1 VSGVEVALAANK
13 EPTGQRAL
21 WLETLQ
27 VRDLR
32 NIARAELR
40 LSPGLNVLFGRNAQ
54 GKTSLLEAVALLA
67 RGRSFR
73 TDETYSLIR
82 RGAHTMSAR
91 GVAVDDGRHT
101 ALQVELAE
109 GQRRLR
115 LDDRDVRPGLYYGHL
130 DVVVYSTDRLRAIR
144 GSVRER
150 RAFIDRSAAALW
162 PSYRRALRD
171 FERVVAQRNGALEQ
185 GARGLEAWDERF
197 VDLAAELRHR
207 RERYVER
214 LSQALEGG
222 FAPSAER
229 YEIALSSQAG
239 TLEAHRAL
247 LSEQL
252 VERRAEEL
260 AARRCLVGP
269 HRDRIALR
277 VDGEELA
284 AGASSGQARSL
295 LLALTLASMEVYR
308 AELGTRPLAL
318 LDDLD
323 SELDE
328 ERAGEICEEVSSRG
342 QALVTTTHPGWASCL
357 AEQGTLY
364 QVSAGQVARSPGK
377 A

>member
-1 VSGVEVALAANK
+1 MALGAGR
-13 EPTGQRAL
+13 EPAKRKPL

-32 NIARAELR
+32 NIASADLC

-54 GKTSLLEAVALLA
+54 GKTSLLEAVGLLA

-82 RGAHTMSAR
+82 RGARALSAR
-91 GVAVDDGRHT
+91 GVAIEDGRHT

-109 GQRRLR
+109 GQRKLR

-144 GSVRER
+144 GSARER
-150 RAFIDRSAAALW
+150 RVYIDRSAAALW
-162 PSYRRALRD
+162 PSYRKALRD
-171 FERVVAQRNGALEQ
+171 FERVVVQRNAALEQ

-197 VDLAAELRHR
+197 VELGAGLRQR
-207 RERYVER
+207 RESYVER
-214 LSQALEGG
+214 LSEALERG
-222 FAPSAER
+222 FAPNAEH
-229 YEIALSSQAG
+229 YEIALSCRAE
-239 TLEAHRAL
+239 TRDAHQAL
-247 LSEQL
+247 LTDQL
-252 VERRAEEL
+252 VERRVEEL

-277 VDGEELA
+277 VNGEELA

-328 ERAGEICEEVSSRG
+328 GRAGEICEQISSRG
-342 QALVTTTHPGWASCL
+342 QALVTTTHPGWASSL

-364 QVSAGQVARSPGK
+364 EVNAGRVTQSPGR